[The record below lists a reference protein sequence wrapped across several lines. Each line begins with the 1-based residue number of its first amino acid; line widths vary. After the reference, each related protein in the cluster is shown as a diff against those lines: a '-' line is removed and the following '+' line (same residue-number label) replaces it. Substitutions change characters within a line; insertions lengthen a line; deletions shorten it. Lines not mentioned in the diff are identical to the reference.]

1 MAEMIVGLSK
11 SNAEMRTT
19 IRYLDQ
25 IQRST
30 ERLSRVRYQSLIKVN
45 NELRTTGRRLESIYS
60 TAVRLSRLRITP
72 KIGLDDQLSPALERA
87 LAKLNSFRNQMVKAS
102 GNFSMMVQQKI
113 ELSIGELPS
122 TLTTTNGELAKLT
135 MSNQDLA
142 IKVQE
147 NTAKLGI
154 TTNISGAGTAKT
166 EEDKGWFQS
175 IVDGAEKFNHLADAV
190 KNTSEGI
197 KFVGNLFKG
206 KKSKS
211 DGTVSSV
218 SQCCCCSSGSLVGR
232 LSRGGAKGSKAKNS
246 GGGSAKSVATSESS
260 KKGPYKSGSRSYQER
275 ATGTVKT
282 PVSDPAKK
290 IITNISSAEEK
301 KLKMDFD
308 QKMNPNRLGISANV
322 PSGSPLSKLFSGN
335 GIFGKMSGGLAK
347 GAGKLLGPISMLAD
361 VANVAT
367 APPEERGRA
376 VGSMIGGT
384 AGTAI
389 GSAIGSVL
397 LPGIG
402 TWVGGAVGG
411 WAGSAA
417 GGWIGDKSKDI
428 GKFMSNATE
437 GVGNALSG
445 AADYISEKTKNIT
458 DGISSF
464 FGFGSKK
471 EDKTV
476 SATTVAS
483 PSQVATGPQMPPAYI
498 PSVLTTTGPMAYAN
512 RNGGQS
518 TTVALLGTSVM
529 QSQAMGLGNGAQT
542 AGNANGKSSTMTVQI
557 SEDQMSS
564 LSAYLKDFKTE
575 TTNQISVNVPQGAV
589 QVTVRE
595 NAIDYDAISHQVG
608 MRFAGEVR
616 RAMENRKTIMA

>member
-30 ERLSRVRYQSLIKVN
+30 ERLGRVRYQSLIKVN

-60 TAVRLSRLRITP
+60 TAVRLSRLQITP
-72 KIGLDDQLSPALERA
+72 TVGLIDNLSPALDRA

-102 GNFSMMVQQKI
+102 GTVSVEVRQKV
-113 ELSIGELPS
+113 EVAMGKMNPASGPSLALNIGSNNNTVNNP
-122 TLTTTNGELAKLT
+122 AKEEEP
-135 MSNQDLA
+135 
-142 IKVQE
+142 K
-147 NTAKLGI
+147 KL
-154 TTNISGAGTAKT
+154 
-166 EEDKGWFQS
+166 W
-175 IVDGAEKFNHLADAV
+175 EKWL
-190 KNTSEGI
+190 EGI
-197 KFVGNLFKG
+197 QAFNDVKDALFNAGDIIKLFK
-206 KKSKS
+206 KKKDDSPAPDPTRSPASK
-211 DGTVSSV
+211 
-218 SQCCCCSSGSLVGR
+218 CCCCTGGKIGTRRSVRSPNADGGRGPDRGRRSYRSGRRSGSGPNPRPLPRPPVPDPPNPPPDQNRNGR
-232 LSRGGAKGSKAKNS
+232 RGRRIRGA
-246 GGGSAKSVATSESS
+246 
-260 KKGPYKSGSRSYQER
+260 
-275 ATGTVKT
+275 
-282 PVSDPAKK
+282 
-290 IITNISSAEEK
+290 
-301 KLKMDFD
+301 
-308 QKMNPNRLGISANV
+308 
-322 PSGSPLSKLFSGN
+322 
-335 GIFGKMSGGLAK
+335 GGLGFADSGVLGSLTDMLTGSGLMDNLNGGFAK
-347 GAGKLLGPISMLAD
+347 GAKKLLGPISMLAD

-417 GGWIGDKSKDI
+417 GEWIGDKSKDI

-445 AADYISEKTKNIT
+445 AADYVSEKTKSIT

-471 EDKTV
+471 EDKAVT
-476 SATTVAS
+476 ATTAAT
-483 PSQVATGPQMPPAYI
+483 PTQIATGPMMPPPYVPPA
-498 PSVLTTTGPMAYAN
+498 LTTTGPVAYLN
-512 RNGGQS
+512 SKGGQPTS
-518 TTVALLGTSVM
+518 AAFMGTSVM
-529 QSQAMGLGNGAQT
+529 QTQAMALGNGTQT
-542 AGNANGKSSTMTVQI
+542 NANGKSSTMTVQI

-564 LSAYLKDFKTE
+564 LSGYLKDFKTE
-575 TTNQISVNVPQGAV
+575 TTNQITVNVPQGAV